1 MAEDEDGDPG
11 APPDPQGHFAGI
23 PYDWRKPTRARI
35 KSRMW
40 NDADTR
46 LFTPRVFGWG
56 YDVNLYWLA
65 HPGDYLKQRRG
76 P

>member
-1 MAEDEDGDPG
+1 MEDEQTSDPG
-11 APPDPQGHFAGI
+11 APPEPQGHFAGI
-23 PYDWRKPTRARI
+23 PYDWRKPTRDRI

-40 NDADTR
+40 NGGDTR

-65 HPGDYLKQRRG
+65 HPGDYLKHRRG
-76 P
+76 H